1 MPQNVA
7 NLLIFALK
15 KLKQAITEFSTCG
28 NKQKIADARE
38 QSTGLGSELSN
49 AALG

>member
-1 MPQNVA
+1 MPQDVA
-7 NLLIFALK
+7 NF
-15 KLKQAITEFSTCG
+15 KQAIIEFSTCG

-49 AALG
+49 AASG